1 MAVVVAL
8 VSASL
13 TWLVV
18 RDDGTGDED
27 TATAP
32 SSSTSTTVEG
42 STPSTAAPTGPATP
56 PPTIDPAELEAAVLE
71 LQAFVANERGRPF
84 QADVTVEVLAD
95 EAFEERLLADLE
107 EAREDIELQQR
118 LLEALGLVESGVDL
132 FEAHRQLLG
141 EGVLGFYDPETDELV
156 VRGAELTPYVRETI
170 VHELVHAHDDQWF
183 ELHRPEYDE
192 RDDEIGFGFAA
203 VVEGNARRVEEAW
216 TATLSEAERAERDAE
231 EARFGLEADLGG
243 IPLIL
248 LEMMVA
254 PYELGEPLVS
264 DLVERGG
271 ELAVEEALTTPPTTS
286 EQVMLPEKLA
296 AGEGGVAVEEP
307 PATGEV
313 VDGGV
318 FGMLL
323 IQLMV
328 GRSVPGSEAFAAAD
342 GWAGDRY
349 VAWETPDGATCVR
362 VDVRLDSPGDVF
374 ELLGAFDEYTAD
386 VPSVTAAQIDP
397 VTVRIDG
404 CTDSTAT
411 GGSPA

>member
-1 MAVVVAL
+1 
-8 VSASL
+8 
-13 TWLVV
+13 
-18 RDDGTGDED
+18 
-27 TATAP
+27 
-32 SSSTSTTVEG
+32 
-42 STPSTAAPTGPATP
+42 
-56 PPTIDPAELEAAVLE
+56 
-71 LQAFVANERGRPF
+71 
-84 QADVTVEVLAD
+84 
-95 EAFEERLLADLE
+95 
-107 EAREDIELQQR
+107 
-118 LLEALGLVESGVDL
+118 
-132 FEAHRQLLG
+132 
-141 EGVLGFYDPETDELV
+141 
-156 VRGAELTPYVRETI
+156 
-170 VHELVHAHDDQWF
+170 
-183 ELHRPEYDE
+183 
-192 RDDEIGFGFAA
+192 
-203 VVEGNARRVEEAW
+203 
-216 TATLSEAERAERDAE
+216 
-231 EARFGLEADLGG
+231 
-243 IPLIL
+243 
-248 LEMMVA
+248 
-254 PYELGEPLVS
+254 
-264 DLVERGG
+264 
-271 ELAVEEALTTPPTTS
+271 
-286 EQVMLPEKLA
+286 MLPEKLA